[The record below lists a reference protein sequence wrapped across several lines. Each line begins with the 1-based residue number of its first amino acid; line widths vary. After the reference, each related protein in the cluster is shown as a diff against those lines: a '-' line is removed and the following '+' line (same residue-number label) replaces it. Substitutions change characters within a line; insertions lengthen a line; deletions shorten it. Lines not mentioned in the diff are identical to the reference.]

1 MWSYE
6 RNHLCMKKQKPKA
19 ARPYPVEEPD
29 TLLPFLLG
37 AVQDKSRNTVKN
49 LLARGQVQ
57 VDGTT
62 VTQYNHPLTPGQ
74 TVTIQPERTKTGN
87 LPFPIL
93 WEDAH
98 ILVVDK
104 PAGLLSMASD
114 TERERTAYR
123 QAMDYVRAEDPGRR
137 IFIVHRLD
145 RDTSGVLLFAKDE
158 DTKRALQEHWEERV
172 CRRGYTALAEGV
184 PPKQADTIRSLLR
197 ENAAHKVYS
206 VPFDGKEAVTHYRT
220 IRVGKRYSLLD
231 VEIATGRK
239 NQIRAHLSELGCP
252 IAGDR
257 TYGAATDPLRRL
269 CLHAQELVLRY
280 PTWEETVTFRA
291 ELPRGFARLV

>member
-1 MWSYE
+1 
-6 RNHLCMKKQKPKA
+6 MKRQKPKA
-19 ARPYPVEEPD
+19 ARQYLVEQPD

-57 VDGTT
+57 VDGKA

-74 TVTIQPERTKTGN
+74 KITIQPERTGRAK

-114 TERERTAYR
+114 TEKERTAYR
-123 QAMDYVRAEDPGRR
+123 QVMDYVRAEDAGRR

-158 DTKRALQEHWEERV
+158 ETKRALQEHWEERV
-172 CRRGYTALAEGV
+172 FRRGYTALVEGV
-184 PPKQADTIRSLLR
+184 PPKQEDTVRSLLR

-206 VPFDGKEAVTHYRT
+206 VSSGGKEAITHYRT
-220 IRVGKRYSLLD
+220 IRTGKQYSLLD

-269 CLHAQELVLRY
+269 CLHAHELVLLH
-280 PTWEETVTFRA
+280 PVLKEKITLRA